1 MNNYVA
7 SECLA
12 NLAQF
17 DENDTKGCGWPGRPA
32 RGRMVVQVILI
43 NNSFLSV
50 VIIIMIIVPTNLS
63 TVTDVYFREKVS

>member
-1 MNNYVA
+1 MLLWNQNENYI
-7 SECLA
+7 
-12 NLAQF
+12 
-17 DENDTKGCGWPGRPA
+17 KGCGWPGRPA

-50 VIIIMIIVPTNLS
+50 VIIIIIIVPTNLS